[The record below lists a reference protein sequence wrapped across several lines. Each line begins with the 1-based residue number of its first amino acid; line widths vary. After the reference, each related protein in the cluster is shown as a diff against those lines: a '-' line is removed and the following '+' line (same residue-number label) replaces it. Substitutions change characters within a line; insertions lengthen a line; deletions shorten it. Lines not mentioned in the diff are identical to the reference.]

1 MYYLLSEIHSYTLPS
16 VRSNVDALMEA
27 GPRIEDEPRNRGQGS
42 QLFVLIEAGGLYSRI
57 YGTFKSRLHKHWL
70 DQDVLYNFHSELT
83 GNGGASICM

>member
-1 MYYLLSEIHSYTLPS
+1 
-16 VRSNVDALMEA
+16 MEA